1 MDEDQ
6 ATPLRVAGWL
16 SFAGGLIGLVG
27 FAIHA
32 VAFDDDTPATVKVL
46 FAALY
51 GGLGLLLLSVL
62 RTRLQERKTDKYR
75 NVKL

>member
-1 MDEDQ
+1 MDESQ

-16 SFAGGLIGLVG
+16 LFAGGALGLVG

-32 VAFDDDTPATVKVL
+32 VAFDDDTSALAKLL

-62 RTRLQERKTDKYR
+62 RTRLRERKTDKYR
-75 NVKL
+75 SVKL